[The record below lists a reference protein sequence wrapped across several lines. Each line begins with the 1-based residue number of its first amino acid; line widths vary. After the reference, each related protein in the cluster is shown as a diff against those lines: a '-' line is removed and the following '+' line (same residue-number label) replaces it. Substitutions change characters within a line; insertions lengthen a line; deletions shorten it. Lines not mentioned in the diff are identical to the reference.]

1 MGTILYGNLRVEIV
15 NDRGARLSLLSPREA
30 LPVPLPR
37 PFSDHPS
44 GILLR
49 GRDEQVSTAYAAGR
63 AQRPLEF
70 IAACGFGKTTLLRYV
85 AAEAAHHG
93 VARRAVYLHAGAD
106 GLEDVLQRLSAELY
120 TSDPPVKPTPE
131 QCAQLLRRAGAM
143 IVLDDVALDPG
154 QVEYLLRML
163 AGGGLVLAS
172 QRPVLGRHGISL
184 ALAGLSDDAAVEL
197 VTAELG
203 RPLTGEELGSVRRLI
218 AAVDGQPLHLRQAAA
233 LIREQGMPP
242 ERIARTAERDP
253 EELDRLSINEL
264 AGPERRAL
272 AVLALA
278 AGASMPADLVGTMGD
293 IALIGE
299 SLGLLHRRGLAERH
313 SDRFGLPVCKA
324 EGYRQLLLKE
334 LHLAAALRELVDW
347 LAERDP
353 TSADSLS
360 AAGAAL
366 AVIEW
371 AAERGDWPVLVE
383 LVRVAEP
390 VLTLAGRWEAS
401 SHVLGRGLEAAKATG
416 DHAAEALFSHEQ
428 GALAFC
434 RDELG
439 AAKQLFEDALE
450 LRERIGDAVGA
461 ELTRWNLQL
470 LQPPPAP
477 PANPAGH
484 DGHDG
489 AQRRRLVYAAT
500 AACTLIALAAGV
512 VKAVTPG
519 PPGPS
524 PTQVSATKT
533 ATVSQPAS
541 LTASGSA
548 GPSTP
553 TGTTSTPTTP
563 TSTSTAPTSSP
574 TTPTSSPTTPT
585 GSPTTT
591 TGGTSS
597 TQPLQAL
604 SVQAADF
611 GLVNI
616 TKGQAPVS
624 EVISVSNPNAQ
635 PVAISGLQASAP
647 FSIVTDTC
655 RGTPV
660 QSQGSCTVTV
670 QFAPTALGASTGT
683 LTVDS
688 AAGPSIA
695 QLSGTGFVTLTINIV
710 PIGGTV
716 TGDSFEC
723 TEKNSCMEQIT
734 GPVTLAASP
743 PGSFVDWM
751 GACSGKTVTCTLSTL
766 TADTAVTAEFLQLS

>member
-1 MGTILYGNLRVEIV
+1 MMGTILYGNVRVEIV

-44 GILLR
+44 GILLL
-49 GRDEQVSTAYAAGR
+49 GRHEQVNVAYAAGR

-70 IAACGFGKTTLLRYV
+70 IAACGFGKTTLLRHV
-85 AAEAAHHG
+85 AAEAAYYG

-106 GLEDVLQRLSAELY
+106 GLEDVLQRLTAELY

-131 QCAQLLRRAGAM
+131 LCAQLLRRAGAM
-143 IVLDDVALDPG
+143 IVLDDVTLDPG

-172 QRPVLGRHGISL
+172 QRPILGRHGISL
-184 ALAGLSDDAAVEL
+184 ALTGLSDDAAVEL

-203 RPLTGEELGSVRRLI
+203 RPLTGGELAPVRRLI

-233 LIREQGMPP
+233 LIREQGLPP
-242 ERIARTAERDP
+242 EQIARTAERDP
-253 EELDRLSINEL
+253 EELDRRSINEL

-278 AGASMPADLVGTMGD
+278 AGASMPADLVGAMGD
-293 IALIGE
+293 IASTGE

-353 TSADSLS
+353 ASADSLS

-401 SHVLGRGLEAAKATG
+401 SHVLGRGLEAARATG

-461 ELTRWNLQL
+461 ELTSWNLQL

-477 PANPAGH
+477 PVSPV
-484 DGHDG
+484 GHDG
-489 AQRRRLVYAAT
+489 AQRKRLVYAVT
-500 AACTLIALAAGV
+500 AACTLIALAAGL
-512 VKAVTPG
+512 VKAVT
-519 PPGPS
+519 PGPS
-524 PTQVSATKT
+524 PTQVSASNT
-533 ATVSQPAS
+533 ATASQPTS
-541 LTASGSA
+541 LIASGSA
-548 GPSTP
+548 GPSTL
-553 TGTTSTPTTP
+553 TTP
-563 TSTSTAPTSSP
+563 SSTSAAPTSSP
-574 TTPTSSPTTPT
+574 TTPTSPPTTPT
-585 GSPTTT
+585 RE
-591 TGGTSS
+591 TSS
-597 TQPLQAL
+597 TQALQAL

-611 GLVNI
+611 GPVDI

-624 EVISVSNPNAQ
+624 EVISVSNPNSQ
-635 PVAISGLQASAP
+635 PVAISGLQTSAP
-647 FSIVTDTC
+647 FNIVTDTC

-660 QSQGSCTVTV
+660 QSRGSCTVTV

-688 AAGPSIA
+688 AAGPSMA
-695 QLSGTGFVTLTINIV
+695 QLSGTGFVTLTIDIV
-710 PIGGTV
+710 PAVGTV
-716 TGDSFEC
+716 TGDGFMC
-723 TEKNSCMEQIT
+723 TEKASCLEQIT
-734 GPVTLAASP
+734 GSVTLAASP
-743 PGSFVDWM
+743 PKTFVDWM
-751 GACSGKTVTCTLSTL
+751 GACSGKTATCALSTL
-766 TADTAVTAEFLQLS
+766 TADTTVMAEFLS

>member
-1 MGTILYGNLRVEIV
+1 
-15 NDRGARLSLLSPREA
+15 
-30 LPVPLPR
+30 
-37 PFSDHPS
+37 
-44 GILLR
+44 
-49 GRDEQVSTAYAAGR
+49 
-63 AQRPLEF
+63 
-70 IAACGFGKTTLLRYV
+70 
-85 AAEAAHHG
+85 
-93 VARRAVYLHAGAD
+93 
-106 GLEDVLQRLSAELY
+106 
-120 TSDPPVKPTPE
+120 
-131 QCAQLLRRAGAM
+131 M
-143 IVLDDVALDPG
+143 IVLDDVTLDPG

-203 RPLTGEELGSVRRLI
+203 RPLTGEELVSVRRLI

-293 IALIGE
+293 IASIGE

-477 PANPAGH
+477 PASPAGH
-484 DGHDG
+484 DGDDG

-512 VKAVTPG
+512 VKAVTSG

-524 PTQVSATKT
+524 PTQVSTNNT
-533 ATVSQPAS
+533 ATASQSTS
-541 LTASGSA
+541 LIASGSA

-553 TGTTSTPTTP
+553 TIPS
-563 TSTSTAPTSSP
+563 STSTAPTSSP

-585 GSPTTT
+585 TPTT
-591 TGGTSS
+591 GTSS

-604 SVQAADF
+604 SVQAANF
-611 GLVNI
+611 GPVNI

-624 EVISVSNPNAQ
+624 EVITVSNPNAQ
-635 PVAISGLQASAP
+635 PVAISGLQTSVP
-647 FSIVTDTC
+647 FSIVTDMC
-655 RGTPV
+655 RSTPV

-688 AAGPSIA
+688 EAGQSMA
-695 QLSGTGFVTLTINIV
+695 QLSGTGFVTLTIDIV
-710 PIGGTV
+710 PTAGTV
-716 TGDSFEC
+716 TGDGFKC
-723 TEKNSCMEQIT
+723 TEKASCMEQIT
-734 GPVTLAASP
+734 GSVTLAASP
-743 PGSFVDWM
+743 PDSFVDWM
-751 GACSGKTVTCTLSTL
+751 GACSGKTATCTLSTL
-766 TADTAVTAEFLQLS
+766 TADTTVTAEFLS

>member
-44 GILLR
+44 GILLL
-49 GRDEQVSTAYAAGR
+49 GRHEQVSAAYAAAR
-63 AQRPLEF
+63 AWRPLEF
-70 IAACGFGKTTLLRYV
+70 IAACGFGKTTLLRHV
-85 AAEAAHHG
+85 AAEAAYHG

-106 GLEDVLQRLSAELY
+106 GLEDVLQRLTAELY

-131 QCAQLLRRAGAM
+131 FCAQLLRRAGAM
-143 IVLDDVALDPG
+143 IVLDDVTLDPR
-154 QVEYLLRML
+154 QVEYLLRVL

-172 QRPVLGRHGISL
+172 QRPILGRHGISL
-184 ALAGLSDDAAVEL
+184 ALTGLSDDAAVEL

-203 RPLTGEELGSVRRLI
+203 RPLTGEELAPIRRLI

-242 ERIARTAERDP
+242 EQIATTAERDP
-253 EELDRLSINEL
+253 EGLDRLGINKL

-278 AGASMPADLVGTMGD
+278 AGASMPADLVGVMGD
-293 IALIGE
+293 IASSGE

-324 EGYRQLLLKE
+324 GGYRQLLLSE

-353 TSADSLS
+353 TSADSVS
-360 AAGAAL
+360 AAGAAM

-371 AAERGDWPVLVE
+371 AADRGDWPVLVE

-401 SHVLGRGLEAAKATG
+401 SHILGRGLEAARATG

-461 ELTRWNLQL
+461 ELTRMNLQL
-470 LQPPPAP
+470 LQPPPAASVSP
-477 PANPAGH
+477 VGH
-484 DGHDG
+484 DGT
-489 AQRRRLVYAAT
+489 QRRRLVYAAT
-500 AACTLIALAAGV
+500 VACTLIALTAGL
-512 VKAVTPG
+512 VKAVT
-519 PPGPS
+519 PGPS
-524 PTQVSATKT
+524 PTQVSANNT
-533 ATVSQPAS
+533 ATASQPTS
-541 LTASGSA
+541 LIASGSA
-548 GPSTP
+548 GPSTL
-553 TGTTSTPTTP
+553 TTP
-563 TSTSTAPTSSP
+563 SSTSTAPTSSP
-574 TTPTSSPTTPT
+574 TTPTGSPATSTRGSSSPP
-585 GSPTTT
+585 
-591 TGGTSS
+591 
-597 TQPLQAL
+597 PLQAL

-611 GLVNI
+611 GPVDI

-624 EVISVSNPNAQ
+624 EVLSVSNPNSQ
-635 PVAISGLQASAP
+635 PVAISGGFQTSAP
-647 FSIVTDTC
+647 FNIVTDTC
-655 RGTPV
+655 RGTV

-670 QFAPTALGASTGT
+670 QFAPTALGTSNGT

-688 AAGPSIA
+688 AAGPSTA
-695 QLSGTGFVTLTINIV
+695 QLSGTGFVTLAIDIV
-710 PIGGTV
+710 PTGGTV
-716 TGDSFEC
+716 TGDGFMC
-723 TEKNSCMEQIT
+723 TAKASCLELIT
-734 GPVTLAASP
+734 GSVTLAASP
-743 PGSFVDWM
+743 PGSFLDWT
-751 GACSGKTVTCTLSTL
+751 GACSGKTATCTISTL
-766 TADTAVTAEFLQLS
+766 TADTTVTAEFVQVS

>member
-1 MGTILYGNLRVEIV
+1 M
-15 NDRGARLSLLSPREA
+15 
-30 LPVPLPR
+30 
-37 PFSDHPS
+37 
-44 GILLR
+44 R
-49 GRDEQVSTAYAAGR
+49 GRHEQVSTAYAAGR

-70 IAACGFGKTTLLRYV
+70 VAACGFGKTTLLRYV
-85 AAEAAHHG
+85 AAEAALHG
-93 VARRAVYLHAGAD
+93 VARQAVYLHAGAD
-106 GLEDVLQRLSAELY
+106 GLEDVLQRLTTELY

-143 IVLDDVALDPG
+143 IVLDDVTLDPG

-163 AGGGLVLAS
+163 AGGGRACLPAPGPGPAWHLPGTC
-172 QRPVLGRHGISL
+172 R
-184 ALAGLSDDAAVEL
+184 LSDDAAVEL

-203 RPLTGEELGSVRRLI
+203 RPLTGEELVSVRRLI

-293 IALIGE
+293 IASIGE

-450 LRERIGDAVGA
+450 LRERIGDAVGPSSPDGTSSCCSRLPRRQPVRPA
-461 ELTRWNLQL
+461 MTAMTAHSGGGWCTP
-470 LQPPPAP
+470 QPPPAP
-477 PANPAGH
+477 
-484 DGHDG
+484 
-489 AQRRRLVYAAT
+489 
-500 AACTLIALAAGV
+500 
-512 VKAVTPG
+512 
-519 PPGPS
+519 
-524 PTQVSATKT
+524 
-533 ATVSQPAS
+533 
-541 LTASGSA
+541 
-548 GPSTP
+548 
-553 TGTTSTPTTP
+553 
-563 TSTSTAPTSSP
+563 
-574 TTPTSSPTTPT
+574 
-585 GSPTTT
+585 
-591 TGGTSS
+591 
-597 TQPLQAL
+597 
-604 SVQAADF
+604 
-611 GLVNI
+611 
-616 TKGQAPVS
+616 
-624 EVISVSNPNAQ
+624 
-635 PVAISGLQASAP
+635 
-647 FSIVTDTC
+647 
-655 RGTPV
+655 
-660 QSQGSCTVTV
+660 
-670 QFAPTALGASTGT
+670 
-683 LTVDS
+683 
-688 AAGPSIA
+688 
-695 QLSGTGFVTLTINIV
+695 
-710 PIGGTV
+710 
-716 TGDSFEC
+716 
-723 TEKNSCMEQIT
+723 
-734 GPVTLAASP
+734 
-743 PGSFVDWM
+743 
-751 GACSGKTVTCTLSTL
+751 
-766 TADTAVTAEFLQLS
+766 